1 MLQTEPYLLQGDSM
15 PASSISLWGFDEHIS
30 SLHLEIL
37 QRVLGHHNQVWK
49 SAQYR
54 MPGILFSN
62 KVNGLCHR

>member
-1 MLQTEPYLLQGDSM
+1 MLQTEPYLLQGDSV
-15 PASSISLWGFDEHIS
+15 PASSISLWGFLS

-49 SAQYR
+49 SAEYR
-54 MPGILFSN
+54 MPGILFFN